1 MNLKNKKKL
10 LILIF
15 FAMLI
20 LIVLLILDGNSK
32 TKNNSS
38 NGTNLETKNYVYNFN
53 QTLNL
58 EVEKGIEENESIG
71 TEISNVGIITDYY
84 DEDDVEFIDGKIYLQ
99 SFEGVKVVSFSWPEE
114 GIVSLIKEP
123 DFGVLDRVI
132 SNKEYSEIT
141 AIYKDVTLKN
151 IDSYINLLADLGF
164 INVEM
169 KEKSKNKDYYS
180 YIATNQD
187 GAIVILS
194 YSEGSMN
201 LKLR

>member
-15 FAMLI
+15 FVVLI
-20 LIVLLILDGNSK
+20 LIAVATLGDNSK
-32 TKNNSS
+32 TENNSS
-38 NGTNLETKNYVYNFN
+38 TEINQETKNYVYNFN

-58 EVEKGIEENESIG
+58 ETEKGIEENESIG
-71 TEISNVGIITDYY
+71 TEISDIGIITDYY
-84 DEDDVEFIDGKIYLQ
+84 DEDDIDFIDDKIYLQ

-123 DFGVLDRVI
+123 DFGALDKVI

-141 AIYKDVTLKN
+141 AIYKDVTIKN
-151 IDSYINLLADLGF
+151 IDSYINLLSGLGF
-164 INVEM
+164 SNVE
-169 KEKSKNKDYYS
+169 KKDKNKNKDYYN

-187 GAIVILS
+187 GARVILN

-201 LKLR
+201 LKLK

>member
-20 LIVLLILDGNSK
+20 LIVLLALDGNSK

-38 NGTNLETKNYVYNFN
+38 NETNLETKNYVYNFN

-71 TEISNVGIITDYY
+71 TEISDIGIITDYY
-84 DEDDVEFIDGKIYLQ
+84 DEKDITYKDDKIYLD
-99 SFEGVKVVSFSWPEE
+99 SFDGVKVISFSWPEE
-114 GIVSLIKEP
+114 GIVSSIQEP
-123 DFGVLDRVI
+123 DFGTLSRVI
-132 SNKEYSEIT
+132 SDEGYSEIA
-141 AIYKDVTLKN
+141 AIYKNVTIKN
-151 IDSYINLLADLGF
+151 IDSYINLLSGLGF
-164 INVEM
+164 SNVE
-169 KEKSKNKDYYS
+169 KKDKNKNKDYYN

-187 GAIVILS
+187 GARVILN

-201 LKLR
+201 LKLK

>member
-1 MNLKNKKKL
+1 MNSKNKKKL

-15 FAMLI
+15 FVVLI
-20 LIVLLILDGNSK
+20 LIAVVTLDDNSK
-32 TKNNSS
+32 TENNSS
-38 NGTNLETKNYVYNFN
+38 NEINQETKNYVYNFN

-58 EVEKGIEENESIG
+58 ETEKGIEENESIG
-71 TEISNVGIITDYY
+71 TEISDIGIITDYY
-84 DEDDVEFIDGKIYLQ
+84 DEDDIDFIDDKIYLQ

-141 AIYKDVTLKN
+141 AIYKDTTIKN
-151 IDSYINLLADLGF
+151 IDSYINLLSGLGF
-164 INVEM
+164 SNVE
-169 KEKSKNKDYYS
+169 KKDKNKNKDYYN
-180 YIATNQD
+180 YIATNQG
-187 GAIVILS
+187 GARVILN

-201 LKLR
+201 LKLK

>member
-15 FAMLI
+15 FVVLI
-20 LIVLLILDGNSK
+20 LIAVATLGDNSK
-32 TKNNSS
+32 TENNSS
-38 NGTNLETKNYVYNFN
+38 TEINQETKNYVYNFN

-58 EVEKGIEENESIG
+58 ETEKGIEENESIG
-71 TEISNVGIITDYY
+71 TEISDIGIITDYY
-84 DEDDVEFIDGKIYLQ
+84 DEDDIDFIDDKIYLQ

-123 DFGVLDRVI
+123 DFGALDKVI

-141 AIYKDVTLKN
+141 AIYKDVTIKN
-151 IDSYINLLADLGF
+151 IDSYINLLSGLGF
-164 INVEM
+164 SNVE
-169 KEKSKNKDYYS
+169 KKDKNKNKDYYN
-180 YIATNQD
+180 YIATKQD
-187 GAIVILS
+187 GARVILN

-201 LKLR
+201 LKLK